1 VASEHREELRG
12 SGLDDDRV
20 LASEVSGLDAASKAF
35 VKTFEA
41 RGGSVLVMASEIS
54 ERDSALVKG
63 FETQARAAVR

>member
-1 VASEHREELRG
+1 VASERREELRG

-20 LASEVSGLDAASKAF
+20 LASEVSGLDGAAKAF
-35 VKTFEA
+35 VKAFKA

-54 ERDSALVKG
+54 ERDSALVKS

>member
-1 VASEHREELRG
+1 V
-12 SGLDDDRV
+12 
-20 LASEVSGLDAASKAF
+20 KAF
-35 VKTFEA
+35 VKASEA